1 VKLYPCSLPCF
12 GQALQQTCVL
22 AAIGCSAL
30 PTLAVVSLSTRVLPY
45 TGAAVV
51 LSAGVTGGELS
62 AAGSSS
68 MSALDS
74 FLDMSADQLASAGSR
89 ISRAGSSSVTG
100 PPPGAAAA
108 AAAAG
113 SGAGFERYGLE
124 HPASAAE
131 GGDEEEAVEPGQQQA
146 AKVRAEGISLWHAHV
161 AHWQVHQCIL
171 RMFPYLPAALCMPSA
186 SMLNVAKMLIC
197 HLVACGAW

>member
-1 VKLYPCSLPCF
+1 LVKRSSKFASACNCLSCIFKSCNGLNT
-12 GQALQQTCVL
+12 LRVL
-22 AAIGCSAL
+22 GHIGV
-30 PTLAVVSLSTRVLPY
+30 AVVP
-45 TGAAVV
+45 A
-51 LSAGVTGGELS
+51 AGVTGGELS

-68 MSALDS
+68 VSALDS

-100 PPPGAAAA
+100 PSA

-131 GGDEEEAVEPGQQQA
+131 GGDEEEADEPGQEQL
-146 AKVRAEGISLWHAHV
+146 AKVRDKRVEL
-161 AHWQVHQCIL
+161 
-171 RMFPYLPAALCMPSA
+171 F
-186 SMLNVAKMLIC
+186 
-197 HLVACGAW
+197 